1 MSKAKVTSDILGMAT
16 AVITAYVKYI
26 NEHREM
32 DNISVVTASAWYLA
46 AVVDAL
52 SLNEDNPPQKEVMT
66 LVADAAMIMLKD
78 ASTVR
83 EHMTTIL
90 KSVVGEAH

>member
-1 MSKAKVTSDILGMAT
+1 MSKAKVTRDIEGMAT

-32 DNISVVTASAWYLA
+32 DNLSVVTASAWYLA

-52 SLNEDNPPQKEVMT
+52 SLNENDLSQKEVVT
-66 LVADAAMIMLKD
+66 LIADAAMIMLED

-83 EHMTTIL
+83 EHMATIL
-90 KSVVGEAH
+90 KSVVGEVH